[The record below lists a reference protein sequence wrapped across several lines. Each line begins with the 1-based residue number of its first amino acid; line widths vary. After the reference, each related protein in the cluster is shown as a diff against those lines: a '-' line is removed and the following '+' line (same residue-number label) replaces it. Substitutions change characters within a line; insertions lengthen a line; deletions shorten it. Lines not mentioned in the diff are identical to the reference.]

1 MYMKHFLTMIIVAL
15 AALTATGQGNRL
27 LMEDFTIEPDS
38 TVTMP
43 LILANTDSTRGL
55 QFNMT
60 PPQGLTIDNV
70 KASRYSKKKGW
81 SVSHYDQDGTTVVV
95 IYKLGHIT
103 FPPDSMPV
111 AVVEFVADS
120 GFQGGELRIWKGRG
134 ATMDNASINI
144 DGDTVSVTVPA
155 ASSINLEPAKE
166 QYFNLTDEN

>member
-1 MYMKHFLTMIIVAL
+1 MDMKHLLTMIIVAL

-38 TVTMP
+38 TVIMP

-60 PPQGLTIDNV
+60 PPPGLTIDNV

-111 AVVEFVADS
+111 AVVEFVADP
-120 GFQGGELRIWKGRG
+120 GFKGGELEIWNCRG
-134 ATMDNASINI
+134 ATVDNASINI
-144 DGDTVSVTVPA
+144 DGATVRVTVPVA
-155 ASSINLEPAKE
+155 AALEQQPAKE